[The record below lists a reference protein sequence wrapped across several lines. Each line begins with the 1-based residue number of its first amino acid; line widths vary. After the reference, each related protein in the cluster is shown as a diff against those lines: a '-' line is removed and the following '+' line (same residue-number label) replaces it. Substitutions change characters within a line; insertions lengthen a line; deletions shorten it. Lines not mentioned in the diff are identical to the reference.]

1 MPEIF
6 EISLPTG
13 ETLKGYHWP
22 ADKPKAN
29 MTMITGMQ
37 EYALRY
43 DPLAKYLNENGV
55 NVWILDAFG
64 QGLNAES
71 IEAQQR
77 WPRGD
82 AFAKQV
88 DAIHLMNQMA
98 KKNGLPL
105 TQVGHSMG
113 SFMTQ
118 SRLERYPHSSDRTIL
133 IGSNGGQGALMS
145 IASALSS
152 VVVSKKKWDEP
163 CPFLSNL
170 GLGGYS
176 KAIKDRKTDLDWLSY
191 NEENVQTYIADPKTG
206 FPNTGGFW
214 YEFLHGMKT
223 IWKKKMLRQIAKDEV
238 ILITGGEE
246 DPVGQNGKGLRWLEK
261 TYRNLGIE
269 NVTLKLYPHMRH
281 EIHNETGKEE
291 VYADLL
297 RFILGK

>member
-6 EISLPTG
+6 EIKLPTG

-22 ADKPKAN
+22 APSPKAN

-43 DPLAKYLNENGV
+43 DPLAKFLNENGV

-71 IEAQQR
+71 VETQQR
-77 WPRGD
+77 WPKGN

-98 KKNGLPL
+98 KENGLPL

-152 VVVSKKKWDEP
+152 MIFLSPEMRLTSYGILNMTESHIGPLPHKNPHLSVGTMPGNSPPCRCVFTINFCHVVS
-163 CPFLSNL
+163 C
-170 GLGGYS
+170 
-176 KAIKDRKTDLDWLSY
+176 
-191 NEENVQTYIADPKTG
+191 
-206 FPNTGGFW
+206 
-214 YEFLHGMKT
+214 GM
-223 IWKKKMLRQIAKDEV
+223 
-238 ILITGGEE
+238 
-246 DPVGQNGKGLRWLEK
+246 
-261 TYRNLGIE
+261 
-269 NVTLKLYPHMRH
+269 TL
-281 EIHNETGKEE
+281 
-291 VYADLL
+291 
-297 RFILGK
+297 